1 MFRPKTALLCGAS
14 RGIGAAVL
22 SLLPQIYPLQK
33 IFAVSRSGTVDVDI
47 DEIYARFGC
56 RIFPIQCNMVQEEDL
71 ERLYTSIQEHT
82 RQLQLVINT
91 VGFLSNEHIQPEKN
105 LRSVSPENLA
115 YSIQRNTWPALG
127 LTKHLRP
134 LLRHK
139 EPTRMVFFSAR
150 VGSVCDNGLGGW
162 YSYRISKAALNMAV
176 RCISIELGRNNPNLC
191 CYSYHPGTVDT
202 DLSRPFTRRYTKNAI
217 FSAQQAAE
225 YVLNVLAA
233 RNEED
238 NGGFFD
244 WKGEPIPF

>member
-1 MFRPKTALLCGAS
+1 MFEPKTALLSGAS
-14 RGIGAAVL
+14 KGIGSAIL
-22 SLLPQIYPLQK
+22 SLLPQKYDLQT

-47 DEIYARFGC
+47 DEIYAQFGC
-56 RIFPIQCNMVQEEDL
+56 TIIPVSCDVTQEEELARLCRIVQEHS
-71 ERLYTSIQEHT
+71 T
-82 RQLQLVINT
+82 QLHLVMNT
-91 VGFLSNEHIQPEKN
+91 VGFLSNDQIQPEKN
-105 LRSVSPENLA
+105 LRAVSSENVV

-127 LTKHLRP
+127 IAKHLRP

-150 VGSVCDNGLGGW
+150 VGSVSDNGLGGW

-225 YVLNVLAA
+225 YAINVLAV
-233 RNEED
+233 RKEED

-244 WKGEPIPF
+244 WKGEPISF